1 MQANKQKHLT
11 LEERRVIETGITNG
25 STKVAIAQ
33 TLGKDKSTIGKE
45 IKLHRQLVRKCRYPV
60 KCRFYKNCKNRECLK
75 RASQKCEKYEVITC
89 SRRDRSPGACNGC
102 PKKGI
107 CPYDI
112 YCYNPGHANVEYRET
127 LVNTR
132 KGIDLTE
139 EQLKHTA
146 EVVGPLLRKGQSPY
160 HIISSHPE
168 LGISERTLYNY
179 IDKNLFR
186 DYGILPI
193 DLRRKVSRK
202 PSKKKDDLTLKKRQD
217 RKYLKGRLYKDFLS
231 YMEFNPDAFIVE
243 MDTVYNDI
251 TTGPFIQTFKF
262 LKFGFLF
269 AVFHTELSAAEM
281 VRGVDLLETILGRE
295 LFCKYVEVLLTDR
308 GSEFS
313 SASLIED
320 ESSDNSSLRTKV
332 FYCDPMAANQKG
344 SLENKHEELRYICPK
359 GVDLYALGLVSQE
372 KLNLV
377 LSHVNSHQ
385 LESLNKK
392 TSLEVLEFFAPDLF
406 EKFTEFGILKI
417 EKDKVVLKPYLL
429 K

>member
-1 MQANKQKHLT
+1 MQTNKQKHLT

-127 LVNTR
+127 LINTR
-132 KGIDLTE
+132 KGIDMTE

-231 YMEFNPDAFIVE
+231 YMEFNPDASVVK

-281 VRGVDLLETILGRE
+281 VRGVDLLRTSSEENCSVNMLKCFSLTG
-295 LFCKYVEVLLTDR
+295 VLSFPQLPLSRT
-308 GSEFS
+308 
-313 SASLIED
+313 
-320 ESSDNSSLRTKV
+320 NLRT
-332 FYCDPMAANQKG
+332 M
-344 SLENKHEELRYICPK
+344 
-359 GVDLYALGLVSQE
+359 
-372 KLNLV
+372 V
-377 LSHVNSHQ
+377 LSEQRSFTVTRWLPIRKAVLRTSMRNS
-385 LESLNKK
+385 
-392 TSLEVLEFFAPDLF
+392 
-406 EKFTEFGILKI
+406 GIS
-417 EKDKVVLKPYLL
+417 VLKA
-429 K
+429 

>member
-1 MQANKQKHLT
+1 M
-11 LEERRVIETGITNG
+11 
-25 STKVAIAQ
+25 
-33 TLGKDKSTIGKE
+33 
-45 IKLHRQLVRKCRYPV
+45 P
-60 KCRFYKNCKNRECLK
+60 F
-75 RASQKCEKYEVITC
+75 
-89 SRRDRSPGACNGC
+89 P
-102 PKKGI
+102 P
-107 CPYDI
+107 
-112 YCYNPGHANVEYRET
+112 
-127 LVNTR
+127 
-132 KGIDLTE
+132 
-139 EQLKHTA
+139 
-146 EVVGPLLRKGQSPY
+146 
-160 HIISSHPE
+160 
-168 LGISERTLYNY
+168 
-179 IDKNLFR
+179 
-186 DYGILPI
+186 
-193 DLRRKVSRK
+193 K
-202 PSKKKDDLTLKKRQD
+202 PSKKKDDLSLKKRQD

-243 MDTVYNDI
+243 MDTVFNDI

-392 TSLEVLEFFAPDLF
+392 TSLEVLEFFASDLF